1 MHPKA
6 PLRYEEWGLAM
17 AWNCMSFRAFPAL
30 YLTLAIRQ
38 IQILLLEQ
46 ILLLL
51 VPDWAWPLSGFLWQ
65 RCGKS

>member
-17 AWNCMSFRAFPAL
+17 AWNCTSFRAFPAL

-51 VPDWAWPLSGFLWQ
+51 VPD
-65 RCGKS
+65 